1 MVRTLGKKYSKK
13 VAAWEIDRVV
23 DQQEPQPV
31 MTRKATPEEMARKGR
46 TEFVEYEDNYD
57 RKHDDKW
64 REFEKKHYA
73 SKR

>member
-1 MVRTLGKKYSKK
+1 MQVGRKYSRK

-23 DQQEPQPV
+23 AQQEPPPV
-31 MTRKATPEEMARKGR
+31 TVRKATPEEMARKGR

-57 RKHDDKW
+57 RKYDDKW

>member
-1 MVRTLGKKYSKK
+1 MQVGRKYSRK

-31 MTRKATPEEMARKGR
+31 TVRKATPEEMARKGR

-57 RKHDDKW
+57 RKYDNKW

>member
-1 MVRTLGKKYSKK
+1 MGRKYSRK
-13 VAAWEIDRVV
+13 VEQWEIDAAV
-23 DQQEPQPV
+23 QQSEIPQPV
-31 MTRKATPEEMARKGR
+31 TVRKATPEEMARKGR

-57 RKHDDKW
+57 KKHDDKW

>member
-1 MVRTLGKKYSKK
+1 MQVGRKYSRK

-23 DQQEPQPV
+23 AKQESQHV
-31 MTRKATPEEMARKGR
+31 TVRKATPEEMDRKGR

-57 RKHDDKW
+57 RKYDDKW